1 MKKKR
6 RFLIYCLA
14 YPFLWVI
21 SRLPYK
27 LFYALS
33 DAICFLMYD
42 ILGYRKKVVRNNLQ
56 LSFPE
61 KSLSEIIAIEKKFYH
76 HFCDTFLEMI
86 KTIHISEKEIQKRMI
101 FKNLSV
107 LEEFYSKKQ
116 SFILMCGHYNSYEWL
131 LSLALHLNCPAY
143 AIYTPLTNPYFDRLI
158 KETRAKFNAFLVSRY
173 EIQSV
178 INKNRNSGEM
188 CVYGLASD
196 QSPRNGKKQYWR
208 TFMGVYVPV
217 LTGAERISKQ
227 IGMPVVYCK
236 IEKVKR
242 GYYTTEFEVITDNP
256 NAMPDYEITDI
267 FTELLEKQIR
277 EKPEFYLWSHN
288 RFKYK
293 K

>member
-86 KTIHISEKEIQKRMI
+86 KTIHLSKKEMQERMV

-227 IGMPVVYCK
+227 FGMPVVYCK

>member
-1 MKKKR
+1 
-6 RFLIYCLA
+6 
-14 YPFLWVI
+14 
-21 SRLPYK
+21 
-27 LFYALS
+27 
-33 DAICFLMYD
+33 MYD

-86 KTIHISEKEIQKRMI
+86 KTIHISEKEMQKRMI
-101 FKNLSV
+101 FKNLSI

-227 IGMPVVYCK
+227 FGMPVVYCK

>member
-86 KTIHISEKEIQKRMI
+86 KTIHISEKEMQKRMI
-101 FKNLSV
+101 FKNLSI

-227 IGMPVVYCK
+227 FGMPVVYCK

-267 FTELLEKQIR
+267 FTELLERQIR